1 MRPEATGLLRTN
13 DAGRIVYLCQWTGTS
28 GGIQVLYEHVR
39 LLRQMGHRA
48 VLGADGPFRRC
59 TWFAND
65 PRLTP
70 GLDDGLASLRADDV
84 LVVPEI
90 CVGATQLAQVVARR
104 VAFVQNPALLR
115 ASLDGYAGAMVPSR
129 RLVPWLGAATG
140 FAGPIAVV
148 PGFLHAELLEPT
160 RRFVRTRPR
169 VLVVDRPD
177 KHLGEPARLRDRLR
191 ARRDLDLTYVDRPM
205 PRTEFVAQFRAH
217 DVYLHASHPE
227 GFPISILEAFG
238 AGCLV
243 VGFAGIGGLEFMQDG
258 RNCFVAADGDVDGV
272 VAMLARALQ
281 RPAAELDAI
290 LCRARETASAFP
302 EQGTADALAGLC
314 APRAVG
320 TAR

>member
-1 MRPEATGLLRTN
+1 MRPEATGMLVTN
-13 DAGRIVYLCQWTGTS
+13 GAGRIVYLCLWTGTS

-39 LLRQMGHRA
+39 LLRQQGHRA
-48 VLGADGPFRRC
+48 LLGAEGPFHRC

-65 PRLTP
+65 PERAP
-70 GLDDGLASLRADDV
+70 GLDACLAALNADDV

-90 CVGATQLAQVVARR
+90 CVGAPQLDAVPARR

-115 ASLDGYAGAMVPSR
+115 AGLEGYTGAMVPAE
-129 RLVPWLGAATG
+129 RLVPWLTRSTG
-140 FAGPIAVV
+140 FGGRIAVV
-148 PGFLHAELLEPT
+148 PGFLHAELVAPS

-177 KHLGEPARLRDRLR
+177 KHLGEPARLRDLLR
-191 ARRDLDLTYVDRPM
+191 ARRDLDVTFVDWSM
-205 PRTEFVAQFRAH
+205 PRSDFVALFRAH
-217 DVYLHASHPE
+217 DVYLHVSHPE

-258 RNCFVAADGDVDGV
+258 RNCFVVADGDVAGV
-272 VAMLARALQ
+272 DATLAAVVQ
-281 RPAAELDAI
+281 RPGAELDAI
-290 LCRARETASAFP
+290 LHNARETALAFP
-302 EQGTADALAGLC
+302 EHNTAAALARLC
-314 APRAVG
+314 TPHAVD